1 MIPTMVKKKDIGLWE
16 EKLVEGHT
24 YIMHNFKIMKN
35 EGQFRVCDHPY

>member
-1 MIPTMVKKKDIGLWE
+1 MIHAMVKKEDISLWE

-35 EGQFRVCDHPY
+35 QH